1 MLLLLLA
8 ALVAPLALAVTCGRR
23 RGGQFGPLWDE
34 FTIVEGT
41 ETKKRKDA
49 KCDHCGDVVESVES
63 YKLINHI
70 RDCRIMSAFMKE
82 QCLAAAERN
91 KKRKNS
97 LAESTDSVAS
107 MPTPTPMPTPAPTPS
122 EPEAGTVLTA
132 DFKVQSQMAIARF
145 FFKTLVA
152 FRVVEHE
159 AFREMFACISPMLI
173 LTNRNQLA
181 GELLDATYEAERAE
195 VIETLKKRRYVSLV
209 SDGWS
214 NPRRESLKNF
224 IVTAPGI
231 RPLLWSCRAAGTD
244 TKDGPYMAQIFGE
257 AIDEIEAEIGK
268 GKVVSIT
275 TDNVSAMKSAWKILE
290 TARPGF
296 ITSGCAA
303 HTLGLLMKDVLENV
317 TMKDTLSR
325 KAPALCRKLGFAS

>member
-1 MLLLLLA
+1 
-8 ALVAPLALAVTCGRR
+8 
-23 RGGQFGPLWDE
+23 
-34 FTIVEGT
+34 
-41 ETKKRKDA
+41 
-49 KCDHCGDVVESVES
+49 
-63 YKLINHI
+63 
-70 RDCRIMSAFMKE
+70 
-82 QCLAAAERN
+82 
-91 KKRKNS
+91 
-97 LAESTDSVAS
+97 
-107 MPTPTPMPTPAPTPS
+107 
-122 EPEAGTVLTA
+122 
-132 DFKVQSQMAIARF
+132 
-145 FFKTLVA
+145 
-152 FRVVEHE
+152 
-159 AFREMFACISPMLI
+159 MLI
-173 LTNRNQLA
+173 LPNRNQLA